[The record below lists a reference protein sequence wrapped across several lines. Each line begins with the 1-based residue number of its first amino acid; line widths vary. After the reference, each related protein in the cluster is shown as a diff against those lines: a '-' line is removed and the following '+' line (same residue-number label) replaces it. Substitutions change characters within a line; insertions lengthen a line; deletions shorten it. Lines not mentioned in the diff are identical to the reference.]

1 MTFSQNTR
9 NATSSHESRTGI
21 TQGPHPARRLAL
33 GLLVAVLLVSAGCR
47 NQSLIQPGDT
57 LDVAYEKALSLYEQ
71 EKWDDAA
78 SAFETVLSIGRGTEI
93 AEDSQ
98 YYLATCY
105 FNNRNYLLAASE
117 FERFSLFYPESERRQ
132 EVDYMIARSYY
143 ELSPRFKLDQS
154 YTRQAIENFR
164 VYISRYPGTAEADSA
179 GMRIDELR
187 NKLARKVHEAGD
199 FYKRIARY
207 NAAAIYYGQVIE
219 QYPES
224 RWAEIALVEQMEA
237 YILYADNSVP
247 ERQKERYEL
256 ALESY
261 DTYMQLFPRGEYR
274 SRAEEL
280 QDRARSSI
288 GRLGEQAV
296 ASGA

>member
-1 MTFSQNTR
+1 MMSTTR
-9 NATSSHESRTGI
+9 SPFRSGRFRSFHA
-21 TQGPHPARRLAL
+21 ALLAL
-33 GLLVAVLLVSAGCR
+33 LFLSAGCR

-57 LDVAYEKALSLYEQ
+57 LDVAYEKALGLYEE

-78 SAFETVLSIGRGTEI
+78 AAFETVLSIGRGTEI
-93 AEDSQ
+93 AEEAQ
-98 YYLATCY
+98 YYLATSY
-105 FNNRNYLLAASE
+105 FNSRNYLLAASE
-117 FERFSLFYPESERRQ
+117 YERFALFHPESERRQ

-154 YTRQAIENFR
+154 YTNQAIENFR

-179 GMRIDELR
+179 GARIDELR
-187 NKLARKVHEAGD
+187 NKLARKIHEAGD

-224 RWAEIALVEQMEA
+224 RWAELALVEQMES

-247 ERQKERYEL
+247 ERQRERYEM
-256 ALESY
+256 ALDSY

-274 SRAEEL
+274 PRVEEL
-280 QDRARSSI
+280 HDRAAASLEAFTTRS
-288 GRLGEQAV
+288 GPDA
-296 ASGA
+296 